1 MSSASNRRLLD
12 RTEIRRRLRGPAAR
26 LRRSALPIVQCALA
40 AGLAWWVATGPVG
53 HERPFFAPIAA
64 VVSLGLSLG
73 ARLRRSVELVCGVT
87 IGIGVGDLIISMIG
101 SGPWQIAL
109 VVVMAMSTA
118 VLINGGVIFAM
129 QAGNS
134 AVLVATLIPPGGT
147 GGIDRMIDALVGGL
161 VGVAVVAMVPT
172 HPVRRARR
180 DAAGILATAR
190 DVLWKVEAGLVE
202 NNPKPI
208 DEALQQARATQP
220 AIDGMRT
227 HLKGGREISRI
238 SPLYWNTKPRL
249 ERLTA
254 AADPIDNAM
263 RNIRV
268 LARRSLSLVRDD
280 EILDPRLVQRIQEIA
295 KAVDVL
301 REMILAEPGDQ
312 PDQAEAARVLRS
324 VARKMRPELVE
335 GAGLSATV
343 VFAQLRSLIV
353 DLMQAAGMERISAIA
368 TLPPTT
374 DTPAYRPELDSDFD
388 PEPRPTSGDGNRY
401 TS

>member
-1 MSSASNRRLLD
+1 MSSASSRRLPD
-12 RTEIRRRLRGPAAR
+12 RTEIRRRLRGPATR
-26 LRRSALPIVQCALA
+26 LRGSALPIVQCALA
-40 AGLAWWVATGPVG
+40 AGLAWWVASGPVG

-87 IGIGVGDLIISMIG
+87 IGIGVGDLIISVIG

-147 GGIDRMIDALVGGL
+147 GGIDRMVDALVGGL
-161 VGVAVVAMVPT
+161 VGIAVVAIVPT

-180 DAAGILATAR
+180 DAAGILATAA
-190 DVLWKVEAGLVE
+190 DVLRKVEAGLVE

-227 HLKGGREISRI
+227 HLTGGREISRI

-268 LARRSLSLVRDD
+268 LSRRSLSLVRDD
-280 EILDPRLVQRIQEIA
+280 EILDPRLVHRIRELA
-295 KAVDVL
+295 DAVDVL
-301 REMILAEPGDQ
+301 REVVLAEPGDQ

-324 VARKMRPELVE
+324 VARKMKPELIE
-335 GAGLSATV
+335 GAGLSSTV

-353 DLMQAAGMERISAIA
+353 DLMQAAGLGRISAIA

-374 DTPAYRPELDSDFD
+374 GTPAYRPDFD
-388 PEPRPTSGDGNRY
+388 QDHDHDHRPARHSGRP
-401 TS
+401 

>member
-147 GGIDRMIDALVGGL
+147 GGIDRMVDALVGGL
-161 VGVAVVAMVPT
+161 VGIAVVAMVPT

-190 DVLWKVEAGLVE
+190 VPGWPFCASHVAGKVVVVTR
-202 NNPKPI
+202 
-208 DEALQQARATQP
+208 AR
-220 AIDGMRT
+220 
-227 HLKGGREISRI
+227 
-238 SPLYWNTKPRL
+238 SPTV
-249 ERLTA
+249 A
-254 AADPIDNAM
+254 AAM
-263 RNIRV
+263 
-268 LARRSLSLVRDD
+268 
-280 EILDPRLVQRIQEIA
+280 
-295 KAVDVL
+295 L
-301 REMILAEPGDQ
+301 RTP
-312 PDQAEAARVLRS
+312 
-324 VARKMRPELVE
+324 
-335 GAGLSATV
+335 
-343 VFAQLRSLIV
+343 
-353 DLMQAAGMERISAIA
+353 
-368 TLPPTT
+368 TLPPS
-374 DTPAYRPELDSDFD
+374 ALRC
-388 PEPRPTSGDGNRY
+388 TSASGGTASLTLRLLM
-401 TS
+401 